1 MVDPRKRIPTTFLK
15 ELLIPSVLHVNGYER
30 AKYPQLLELK
40 YPLFDDRVDKPFITD
55 HVYGYASGFVWSY
68 TQESDLPVTLRYVPS
83 FEQLKLAIEVLSQ
96 NSRSASR
103 LVFTTEH
110 LGIRHLF
117 LLLNLLSRKSL
128 LRSSPILLLFS
139 LLFVSVDQSNMEFI
153 VWVFARIFIFI
164 VLVQGSSQG
173 QVGLVLS
180 VEIFYFLWGSW
191 IDLWMDRYFSRQNV
205 VDCLSSWWSWHLGT
219 L

>member
-1 MVDPRKRIPTTFLK
+1 M
-15 ELLIPSVLHVNGYER
+15 NGYER

-40 YPLFDDRVDKPFITD
+40 YPLFDNRVDKPFITD
-55 HVYGYASGFVWSY
+55 HVYGYASGFGWSY

-117 LLLNLLSRKSL
+117 LRLNLLSRKRL
-128 LRSSPILLLFS
+128 LRSAPILLLFS

-153 VWVFARIFIFI
+153 VWVFARIFIFV

>member
-1 MVDPRKRIPTTFLK
+1 MVDPRRRIPTTFLK

-55 HVYGYASGFVWSY
+55 HVYGYASGFGWSY

-128 LRSSPILLLFS
+128 LRSAPILLLFS

-153 VWVFARIFIFI
+153 V
-164 VLVQGSSQG
+164 
-173 QVGLVLS
+173 
-180 VEIFYFLWGSW
+180 
-191 IDLWMDRYFSRQNV
+191 
-205 VDCLSSWWSWHLGT
+205 
-219 L
+219 

>member
-1 MVDPRKRIPTTFLK
+1 M
-15 ELLIPSVLHVNGYER
+15 
-30 AKYPQLLELK
+30 ELK

-55 HVYGYASGFVWSY
+55 HVYGYASGFGWSY

-128 LRSSPILLLFS
+128 LRSVLLFS

-153 VWVFARIFIFI
+153 V
-164 VLVQGSSQG
+164 
-173 QVGLVLS
+173 
-180 VEIFYFLWGSW
+180 
-191 IDLWMDRYFSRQNV
+191 
-205 VDCLSSWWSWHLGT
+205 
-219 L
+219 